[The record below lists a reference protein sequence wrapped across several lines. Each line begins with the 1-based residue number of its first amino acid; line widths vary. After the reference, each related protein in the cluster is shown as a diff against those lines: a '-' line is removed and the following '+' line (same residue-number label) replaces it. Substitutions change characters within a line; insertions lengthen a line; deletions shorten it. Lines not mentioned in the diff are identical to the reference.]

1 MTSEFLFTSESVTD
15 GHPDKVCDQI
25 SDAILDSILE
35 QDPHARVAANTVC
48 SAGLVL
54 LTGQITTTAIS
65 DYSQIARKTLQEI
78 GYNNTELGMDYK
90 GCAVLMNFEKQSPDI
105 AQGVNQ
111 AQDDPL
117 DQGAGD
123 QGMMFGYAVD
133 ETKELM
139 PMPIALAHQLVQQQA
154 KLRRSGNFGWIRPDG
169 KSQVTLRY
177 RDNKPVA
184 IETVIISTQHSPDI
198 SLEKLRE
205 AIIEECIKPILPP
218 EFSKGN
224 IRYLVNPTGRFITGG
239 PQGDTG
245 LTGKKLMVDTYGSSA
260 PHGGG
265 AFSGKDPSKVDRS
278 ATYAARY
285 VAKNVVAAGLAK
297 RCLLQI
303 SYSIGVAQPTSL
315 MVDTFGTGIL
325 SDEKLGEVL
334 SRAFDWRPKMII
346 QKLDLLK
353 PIYQKTSKYGHFGR
367 TDVNFSWEA
376 LNLEATL
383 KALIWF
389 RGML

>member
-1 MTSEFLFTSESVTD
+1 MTGDFLFTSESVTE
-15 GHPDKVCDQI
+15 GHPDKVADQI
-25 SDAILDSILE
+25 SDAILDAVLD
-35 QDPHARVAANTVC
+35 QDSTARVAADTVC

-65 DYSQIARKTLQEI
+65 DYAQIARRTLQEI

-90 GCAVLMNFEKQSPDI
+90 GCAVLMNFEKQSLDI
-105 AQGVNQ
+105 AQGVDR

-133 ETKELM
+133 ECETLM
-139 PMPIALAHQLVQQQA
+139 PLPITIAHQLVQQQA
-154 KLRRSGNFGWIRPDG
+154 KLRRSGNFDWIRPDG

-177 RDNKPVA
+177 ENNRPVA
-184 IETVIISTQHSPDI
+184 IETVILSTQHSPDI
-198 SLEKLRE
+198 SLEHLRE
-205 AIIEECIKPILPP
+205 AIIEECIKPVLPP
-218 EFSKGN
+218 KLVKGN

-278 ATYAARY
+278 AAYAARY
-285 VAKNVVAAGLAK
+285 VAKNIVAAGLAK
-297 RCLLQI
+297 KCLLQV
-303 SYSIGVAQPTSL
+303 SYSIGVAKPTSL
-315 MVDTFGTGIL
+315 MINTFGTGML
-325 SDEKLGEVL
+325 PDAKLEALV
-334 SRAFDWRPKMII
+334 SEAFDWRPRMII
-346 QKLDLLK
+346 QKLNLLR
-353 PIYQKTSKYGHFGR
+353 PIYRQTAKYGHFGR
-367 TDVNFSWEA
+367 TDLDFSWESLDLAEA
-376 LNLEATL
+376 LRAS
-383 KALIWF
+383 I
-389 RGML
+389 

>member
-1 MTSEFLFTSESVTD
+1 MTGEFLFTSESVTE
-15 GHPDKVCDQI
+15 GHPDKTADQI

-35 QDPHARVAANTVC
+35 QDPNSRVAANTVC

-54 LTGQITTTAIS
+54 LTGQITTKAIV
-65 DYSQIARKTLQEI
+65 DYAQIARRTLQEI
-78 GYNNTELGMDYK
+78 GYDNTEFGMDYK
-90 GCAVLMNFEKQSPDI
+90 GCAVLLNFEKQSLDI
-105 AQGVNQ
+105 AQGVDQ
-111 AQDDPL
+111 ALDDPS

-133 ETKELM
+133 ETEELM
-139 PMPIALAHQLVQQQA
+139 PMPITLAHRLVQQQA
-154 KLRRSGNFGWIRPDG
+154 KLRRSGNFDWIRPDG
-169 KSQVTLRY
+169 KSQVTMRY
-177 RDNKPVA
+177 ENGRPIA
-184 IETVIISTQHSPDI
+184 IDTIILSTQHSPDI
-198 SLEKLRE
+198 SLESLRE

-218 EFSKGN
+218 DLTRGN
-224 IRYLVNPTGRFITGG
+224 IRYLVNPTGNFIIGG

-297 RCLLQI
+297 KCLLQV

-315 MVDTFGTGIL
+315 MVNTFGTGIM
-325 SDEKLGEVL
+325 SDAKLGKVL
-334 SRAFDWRPKMII
+334 SRAFDWRPRMII

-353 PIYQKTSKYGHFGR
+353 PIYRQTASYGHFGR
-367 TDVNFSWEA
+367 KDTHFNWENCDLA
-376 LNLEATL
+376 QTL
-383 KALIWF
+383 K
-389 RGML
+389 MSV

>member
-1 MTSEFLFTSESVTD
+1 MTGEYLFTSESVTE

-35 QDPHARVAANTVC
+35 QDPNARVAANTVC

-54 LTGQITTTAIS
+54 LTGQITTTATS
-65 DYSQIARKTLQEI
+65 DYPQIARSTLQEI

-105 AQGVNQ
+105 AQGVDQ

-133 ETKELM
+133 ETTELM

-154 KLRRSGNFGWIRPDG
+154 KLRRSGHFDWIRPDG

-177 RDNKPVA
+177 KDNKPVA
-184 IETVIISTQHSPDI
+184 IETVIISTQHSPDV

-218 EFSKGN
+218 DLSKEN

-297 RCLLQI
+297 RCLLQV

-315 MVDTFGTGIL
+315 MVETFGTGIL
-325 SDEKLGEVL
+325 SDDKLGEMLARV
-334 SRAFDWRPKMII
+334 FDWRPKMII

-353 PIYQKTSKYGHFGR
+353 PIYRQTAKYGHFGR
-367 TDVNFSWEA
+367 KDVNFSWEA
-376 LNLEATL
+376 LDLAEAL
-383 KALIWF
+383 KAIA
-389 RGML
+389 